1 MLIVHNVIGTQS
13 EARLNLL
20 ERNNQPVVNLC
31 SYSHVTIPNSSK
43 KIRRKENIFD
53 DCALIDRFKSIS
65 IKE

>member
-20 ERNNQPVVNLC
+20 ERNNQPVMSLC
-31 SYSHVTIPNSSK
+31 CYYHVTIPNSSK

-53 DCALIDRFKSIS
+53 DCALSDRLKLIN
-65 IKE
+65 IRE